1 MQRDNGSYFQD
12 KLNWWFVA
20 GQFYYYTDPI
30 HGLAVTFAPV
40 LYDIIDFL
48 YNEESNSFYD
58 MLNKNEKEIVIPGI
72 IQENKKEESINIEK
86 KYKEALL
93 EYDWD
98 TVLLYIIKHK
108 NSFMNIPSDIKFFL
122 NFKSILLDQREI
134 ISNTFT
140 KEQIVDKNKI
150 NTTLDALSE
159 YNITKTHWISRVF
172 KNHYK
177 GSCHD
182 ILFSPLFTL
191 VNIGS
196 DISRHIKTISDI
208 LFAMD
213 SLPNETQRSILVMLK
228 ERVRTFDE
236 IGYIALQE
244 LTHKSTDNKVY
255 RINKTLIEKGIPP
268 KHRYILNDSI
278 YWMCTKGCLKNTYKI
293 YNEAEHV
300 LGIFHTWQP
309 FGVKLLLDYPFN

>member
-1 MQRDNGSYFQD
+1 MQRDYGSYFQD

-20 GQFYYYTDPI
+20 GQFCYYKDPI

-48 YNEESNSFYD
+48 YNEESDSFYD
-58 MLNKNEKEIVIPGI
+58 TLNKNEKEIVIPGM
-72 IQENKKEESINIEK
+72 IQENKKDESINIEK
-86 KYKEALL
+86 KYKQALL

-108 NSFMNIPSDIKFFL
+108 DSFKTIPSDIMFFL
-122 NFKSILLDQREI
+122 NFKSILLNQREI

-150 NTTLDALSE
+150 NTTLDKLNE
-159 YNITKTHWISRVF
+159 YNITKTHWIARVF
-172 KNHYK
+172 KNHYQ

-196 DISRHIKTISDI
+196 DISRNIKTISDV

-213 SLPNETQRSILVMLK
+213 SLPNESQRSILVMLK

-236 IGYIALQE
+236 IGHNALQE
-244 LTHKSTDNKVY
+244 LLNMSPDNKVY
-255 RINKTLIEKGIPP
+255 RINKTLMEKGIPP
-268 KHRYILNDSI
+268 KHRYLLNDSI

-300 LGIFHTWQP
+300 LNIFQTWQP
-309 FGVKLLLDYPFN
+309 FGVKQLLDHPFN